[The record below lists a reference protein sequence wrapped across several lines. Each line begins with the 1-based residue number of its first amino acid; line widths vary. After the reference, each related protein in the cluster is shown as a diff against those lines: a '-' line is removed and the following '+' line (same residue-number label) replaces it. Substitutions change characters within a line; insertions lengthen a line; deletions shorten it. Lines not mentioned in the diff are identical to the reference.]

1 MGKIIIKNISKSFQN
16 RTILNNISFEI
27 GDNFKIGLVGENGVG
42 KSTLKQII
50 TKEISYDEGSINYI
64 PSNILIGIIDENLYN
79 NNTFLSGGEATKKEI
94 LNIFHSNYDLFIL
107 DEPTNHLDLSGVQ
120 WLERLINS
128 INKPMIIISHDRFFL
143 DEVTNKTFV
152 LSNNGIKT
160 YEGNYSSYEKQL
172 LMEKITNENLY
183 NKQQQEIRALKENIS
198 QRKQWFNKAHKMAGT
213 NDHLRALSKKHVS
226 IMRSKEKKLEK
237 LKENG
242 VERIKD
248 NSSIKLTLNNNNNS
262 FKTAMRVENLSK
274 SFDKKLLFKD
284 GNFTINGGD
293 KVGIIG
299 NNGSGKTTLLN
310 ILLGEDKN
318 YIGDVY
324 LNPNMKIS
332 SLSQY
337 LEVVNEEIT
346 ILDYLL
352 ATNETEN
359 IIRLYLGS
367 VFIKGD
373 RVNTLIKNLSMGEKC
388 RVIFTK
394 IIIENPDL
402 IILDEPTN
410 YMDILS
416 KESVSLL
423 LKSYSGT
430 VLVVSHDR
438 HLISTVCNRI
448 LKIEN
453 NKIINFTGNQDE
465 IIEFFTCNK
474 TKNSKSKVNKDE
486 ILMLQCRLSQ
496 LSGLLDDPSLEK
508 DAKLKYEIEFLNI
521 SRRISEL
528 RDRKYKK

>member
-27 GDNFKIGLVGENGVG
+27 GDNSKIGLVGENGIG

-50 TKEISYDEGSINYI
+50 TKKISYDEGSINYI
-64 PSNILIGIIDENLYN
+64 PSDILIGIIDENLYN

-107 DEPTNHLDLSGVQ
+107 DEPTNHLDISGVQ

-152 LSNNGIKT
+152 LSNSGIKT
-160 YEGNYSSYEKQL
+160 YDGNYSSYEKQL
-172 LMEKITNENLY
+172 CMEKITNENLY
-183 NKQQQEIRALKENIS
+183 NKQQQEIKALKENIR

-213 NDHLRALSKKHVS
+213 NDHLRAVSKKHVS
-226 IMRSKEKKLEK
+226 IMRSKEKKLDK
-237 LKENG
+237 LKENE

-248 NSSIKLTLNNNNNS
+248 NPSIKLMLHNNNS
-262 FKTAMRVENLSK
+262 FKTAIRVENLSK
-274 SFDKKLLFKD
+274 SFYKKLLFKD

-318 YIGDVY
+318 FIGDVY
-324 LNPNMKIS
+324 LNKNMKTS

-337 LEVVNEEIT
+337 LEVVNEEKT
-346 ILDYLL
+346 ILEYLL
-352 ATNETEN
+352 STNETEN

-423 LKSYSGT
+423 LKNFSGT

-438 HLISTVCNRI
+438 YLISTVCNRI

-474 TKNSKSKVNKDE
+474 SKSSKAKVSKDE

-496 LSGLLDDPSLEK
+496 LSGLLDNDFLK
-508 DAKLKYEIEFLNI
+508 VDTKLIYEEEFFDI

>member
-1 MGKIIIKNISKSFQN
+1 M
-16 RTILNNISFEI
+16 L
-27 GDNFKIGLVGENGVG
+27 
-42 KSTLKQII
+42 
-50 TKEISYDEGSINYI
+50 
-64 PSNILIGIIDENLYN
+64 
-79 NNTFLSGGEATKKEI
+79 
-94 LNIFHSNYDLFIL
+94 H
-107 DEPTNHLDLSGVQ
+107 
-120 WLERLINS
+120 
-128 INKPMIIISHDRFFL
+128 
-143 DEVTNKTFV
+143 
-152 LSNNGIKT
+152 
-160 YEGNYSSYEKQL
+160 
-172 LMEKITNENLY
+172 
-183 NKQQQEIRALKENIS
+183 
-198 QRKQWFNKAHKMAGT
+198 
-213 NDHLRALSKKHVS
+213 
-226 IMRSKEKKLEK
+226 
-237 LKENG
+237 
-242 VERIKD
+242 
-248 NSSIKLTLNNNNNS
+248 NNNS
-262 FKTAMRVENLSK
+262 FKTAIRVENLSK
-274 SFDKKLLFKD
+274 SFYKKLLFKD

-310 ILLGEDKN
+310 ILLGEDEN
-318 YIGDVY
+318 FIGDVY
-324 LNPNMKIS
+324 LNKNMKMS

-337 LEVVNEEIT
+337 LEVVNEEKT
-346 ILDYLL
+346 ILEYLL
-352 ATNETEN
+352 STNETEN

-423 LKSYSGT
+423 LENFSGT

-438 HLISTVCNRI
+438 YLISTVCNRI

-474 TKNSKSKVNKDE
+474 SKSSKEKVSKDE

-496 LSGLLDDPSLEK
+496 LSGLLDNDFLK
-508 DAKLKYEIEFLNI
+508 VDTKLKYEEEFFDI

>member
-248 NSSIKLTLNNNNNS
+248 NSSIKLTLNNNNS
-262 FKTAMRVENLSK
+262 FKTAIRVENLSK

-352 ATNETEN
+352 TTNETEN

-430 VLVVSHDR
+430 ALVVSHDR

-453 NKIINFTGNQDE
+453 NKIINFTGNHTE

-474 TKNSKSKVNKDE
+474 TSNSKSKVNKDE

-508 DAKLKYEIEFLNI
+508 DAKLNYEKEFLNT

-528 RDRKYKK
+528 RDMKYKK